1 MTLVRLNNWMPELS
15 NIMNNVFD
23 RTPYGNELTHY
34 SAGMSPA
41 VNILENENE
50 FVLELVAPG
59 MKKEDFKIELNNQ
72 LLTVSAE
79 KEEANESTDNYR
91 RREFNI
97 RSIKRS
103 FTLPKHIV
111 DENRIEAH
119 YEAGILKLMIGKKE
133 EAKPK
138 PVRTINIA

>member
-23 RTPYGNELTHY
+23 RSPYDSELTNY
-34 SAGMSPA
+34 TAGMSPA
-41 VNILENENE
+41 VNIMENENE
-50 FVLELVAPG
+50 FLLDLVVPG

-79 KEEANESTDNYR
+79 KEESTESTGIYR

-97 RSIKRS
+97 HSFKRS

-111 DENRIEAH
+111 DDNRIEAH
-119 YEAGILKLMIGKKE
+119 YDAGILRLVIGKKE

-138 PVRTINIA
+138 PSKTINIA